1 MKATTKQAAHYL
13 SLYNRSNYD
22 SVNGF
27 YQKASSAKQRAEH
40 FILMNMDENDGFGY
54 RILNGNCFT
63 FTAAWRRGK
72 NLIVELPTRQI
83 VIESAFEA

>member
-13 SLYNRSNYD
+13 SLYNRSNHD

-27 YQKASSAKQRAEH
+27 YQKASSAKRQAE
-40 FILMNMDENDGFGY
+40 FLILMNMRDNNGYGY
-54 RILNGNCFT
+54 RVLNGNCFT
-63 FTAAWRRGK
+63 FTAAWRRGN
-72 NLIVELPTRQI
+72 NLVVELPTRQI